1 VAGVASCRDV
11 TRPGSR
17 EEKMADKM
25 ERVTTDGQLEN
36 VVRIEQ
42 FTFRVWTAIWTSSG
56 QFVLRPE
63 PVSNIKPRRTA
74 PLPHDRD
81 PHGFTEKTD
90 PVQQAK
96 KPTRSEKKVFQ
107 TPRLDRF
114 FTNPI
119 QITSFCGAIN
129 LKEYRAD
136 FAFEESIQNMKLC
149 ANSGSHQALASTRF
163 LHKTCSQGKGDWN
176 PGGSGILLGEIGI
189 PISPR
194 GDWNPYLP

>member
-1 VAGVASCRDV
+1 
-11 TRPGSR
+11 
-17 EEKMADKM
+17 MADKMM

-81 PHGFTEKTD
+81 PHGFTEK
-90 PVQQAK
+90 
-96 KPTRSEKKVFQ
+96 
-107 TPRLDRF
+107 
-114 FTNPI
+114 PI
-119 QITSFCGAIN
+119 QSNRRKNLPGLRKRAIN

-176 PGGSGILLGEIGI
+176 PGDPES
-189 PISPR
+189 S
-194 GDWNPYLP
+194 

>member
-1 VAGVASCRDV
+1 
-11 TRPGSR
+11 
-17 EEKMADKM
+17 MADKM

-56 QFVLRPE
+56 QFVLR
-63 PVSNIKPRRTA
+63 
-74 PLPHDRD
+74 
-81 PHGFTEKTD
+81 
-90 PVQQAK
+90 
-96 KPTRSEKKVFQ
+96 
-107 TPRLDRF
+107 
-114 FTNPI
+114 
-119 QITSFCGAIN
+119 AIN

>member
-1 VAGVASCRDV
+1 M
-11 TRPGSR
+11 
-17 EEKMADKM
+17 K
-25 ERVTTDGQLEN
+25 
-36 VVRIEQ
+36 IEQ

-74 PLPHDRD
+74 PLPHDRTWVY
-81 PHGFTEKTD
+81 GKTD
-90 PVQQAK
+90 PVQQAE

-119 QITSFCGAIN
+119 QITTFCGAIN

-163 LHKTCSQGKGDWN
+163 LHKTCSQGK
-176 PGGSGILLGEIGI
+176 
-189 PISPR
+189 
-194 GDWNPYLP
+194 